1 MHPDQLPPALQAV
14 IARVVKAERR
24 RADRQAEN
32 ARKEVYA
39 ALGEVLVKSLPGVFL
54 KAAEHAPA
62 GGVKVQ
68 GKEYTGGQFI
78 PADVMQRATAEERA
92 AVSGEGKRDETRP
105 AEPKPDRNGEREQRA
120 RARAERQRARD
131 LFRNGGDTEVINLAG
146 DGIDLPDKRKTF
158 DPERYQ
164 RPGAVAE
171 DLSRFDAVVGEVAD
185 RLAGT
190 PDADMR
196 KVTAAAD
203 RMRAKLDRAGGRVEA
218 AGDAYRTAVS
228 AREQLAA
235 AEPDQPTEE
244 MYAEANPDDP
254 EPPPPADPDADT
266 DAYDS
271 ALESWESRRDKWL
284 AKAEK
289 EYEKTQAKWE
299 AAVDKADDK
308 VDAAADKMATAIE
321 VYEELYSEV
330 GGDLAD
336 VVSDAVNAKLKA
348 IDAEERRDEAEDE
361 ADAESDEQDDEEPED
376 EVEDEPEEEDDEPD
390 RLTREAKS
398 LGLSLQL
405 ADLKEGVRRGVAADV
420 WAYRDLLA
428 ACEDE
433 WNTERFTKA
442 DRSHLVRKVI
452 RNKLGRRQVVWV
464 KPQDAAKAERGGA
477 VGEDGQPVKDEP
489 KPLTREQVAESR
501 TIIAQAVAD
510 PNKLNPEQLKDL
522 ARHVDAIT
530 KEEARGLLKT
540 LGAKLS
546 GDQKAVAER
555 LVAAVRAG
563 REQGKGVGDAL
574 RAAGNKTTGQYG
586 AWGAAAGGGAKP
598 VSRDE
603 FPKRGAGPGE
613 SSTGERHK
621 ESHSQDDPAAK
632 NASYGD
638 MTDEQI
644 GQRIDSLLNKGGEIE
659 KAREAAKSA
668 ADSAEWSLHIHGR
681 VDGKYGLY
689 DNPGGGRSKE
699 SNLVSLHET
708 EQEAEEAYREQ
719 FRKKV
724 QPHKERVSALEKES
738 RDLIAEEE
746 RRKDKPAEAQPKKPS
761 VEIPEAVSRQVKDAL
776 AVLKDHA
783 DNLERGRQADKKFRG
798 EGRYEREAHDKGAKR
813 LAAAKETLDEFRKH
827 ASGNG
832 VDAEQVITSH
842 GGIPDHEMSPAG
854 RDYDKPEELKPT
866 GKITPTI
873 TPAEF
878 DRRMGSIDHR
888 DSGRVE
894 VPEPVRPL
902 EADDADK
909 ERFDAAVERRDR
921 MQAWAA
927 DRPDDLRA
935 EEQVRR
941 AEARVREAELPDVP
955 ERREPVARPVPN
967 TDHRARAATHRQTAQ
982 ELEAVARDAA
992 AEGDREAARLNAVA
1006 ARASREAANTHDEV
1020 ATVKRLQ
1027 ERERAALAADQ
1038 ERRRQEAEAKIG
1050 DTAGRLDEAR
1060 AKEEAAKKRLEDLRA
1075 GRTEPAPKP
1084 AGRRRNFQTIR
1095 KQAAE
1100 GMAAGAAAM
1109 QAPHDGSALPEQ
1121 PMYASLSR
1129 EQRADLDAQ
1138 HRAAKTRQDARGV
1151 ELLAQRL
1158 AAEAESNRRADAAV
1172 GANKPAAPENKY
1184 NASQLESGLWVT
1196 PHTLGTYSTRR
1207 DAETAARATLNDYA
1221 PRKQRQPKPEKP
1233 RAGELRDDINA
1244 AAQEQRA
1251 SGKIGK
1257 QTSDMTQAE
1266 FLQKQGALYGGGD
1279 RAKAAHRRMV
1289 EGTISR
1295 GEYVPPEV
1303 LADYPDLAAKL
1314 TAGST

>member
-1 MHPDQLPPALQAV
+1 MHPDQLPPALQTV

-24 RADRQAEN
+24 RADRQAEH

-62 GGVKVQ
+62 GGIKVQ
-68 GKEYTGGQFI
+68 GKEYKGGEFI
-78 PADVMQRATAEERA
+78 PADVMERATAEERA

-146 DGIDLPDKRKTF
+146 DGIDLPDKKKTF
-158 DPERYQ
+158 DPDRYQ

-171 DLSRFDAVVGEVAD
+171 DLSRFDAVVGEVAE

-203 RMRAKLDRAGGRVEA
+203 RMRAKLDRAGGRVDT

-244 MYAEANPDDP
+244 MYAEANTDDP
-254 EPPPPADPDADT
+254 EPQPPADPDADT

-271 ALESWESRRDKWL
+271 ALQSWESRRDKWL
-284 AKAEK
+284 TKAEK
-289 EYEKTQAKWE
+289 DYDKAQAKWE
-299 AAVDKADDK
+299 AAVEKADDK
-308 VDAAADKMATAIE
+308 VEAAADKMATALE

-361 ADAESDEQDDEEPED
+361 ADAADADAESDEQDDEEPE
-376 EVEDEPEEEDDEPD
+376 EEDEDGPEEEDDEPD

-405 ADLKEGVRRGVAADV
+405 ADLKAGVRRGVASDV

-452 RNKLGRRQVVWV
+452 RNRLGNRQVIWINPN
-464 KPQDAAKAERGGA
+464 KGAGKNDAGKGGA

-489 KPLTREQVAESR
+489 KPLTREQVNEAR

-574 RAAGNKTTGQYG
+574 RAAGNKTSGQYG

-603 FPKRGAGPGE
+603 FPKRGFGPGE
-613 SSTGERHK
+613 VFKREDGNDATSVDGSGLVAADNSPGGLNNSDWAGRNVGRGVATDAEDHDRKPVAGSSNQGVTEPYTLREYSYTDEDTGEPGKGHQILDQKGKVVAEFDAKFTREEAEQEREMMTEDYRDK
-621 ESHSQDDPAAK
+621 E
-632 NASYGD
+632 
-638 MTDEQI
+638 
-644 GQRIDSLLNKGGEIE
+644 RI
-659 KAREAAKSA
+659 RTAAKSPFNPNATSA
-668 ADSAEWSLHIHGR
+668 AGLETGTAGEWLEKNKKRLGKRFGKVSIRGMSDGSQRYELYRVKDSSDGR
-681 VDGKYGLY
+681 TLVLDTVYQTKEK
-689 DNPGGGRSKE
+689 PGMSKTTTAQPAT
-699 SNLVSLHET
+699 HPFD
-708 EQEAEEAYREQ
+708 QEAAGYQ
-719 FRKKV
+719 
-724 QPHKERVSALEKES
+724 L
-738 RDLIAEEE
+738 
-746 RRKDKPAEAQPKKPS
+746 
-761 VEIPEAVSRQVKDAL
+761 
-776 AVLKDHA
+776 
-783 DNLERGRQADKKFRG
+783 DNLSEQQRA
-798 EGRYEREAHDKGAKR
+798 
-813 LAAAKETLDEFRKH
+813 EFRKRYDEASATPGENERGFRH
-827 ASGNG
+827 A
-832 VDAEQVITSH
+832 VQAQAQVLADALRANNTS
-842 GGIPDHEMSPAG
+842 A
-854 RDYDKPEELKPT
+854 
-866 GKITPTI
+866 TI

-878 DRRMGSIDHR
+878 DRRMSQIDPR

-902 EADDADK
+902 EPDDADK
-909 ERFDAAVERRDR
+909 ERYDAAVERRDR
-921 MQAWAA
+921 MRAWAA

-941 AEARVREAELPDVP
+941 AEARVRDAELPDVP
-955 ERREPVARPVPN
+955 ERREPAARPVPN

-1038 ERRRQEAEAKIG
+1038 ERRRQEAEANIG

-1084 AGRRRNFQTIR
+1084 AGRRQNFQALR

-1121 PMYASLSR
+1121 PMYASLSP
-1129 EQRADLDAQ
+1129 EQRANLDAQ

-1158 AAEAESNRRADAAV
+1158 AAEAESNRRADARTTK
-1172 GANKPAAPENKY
+1172 GA
-1184 NASQLESGLWVT
+1184 
-1196 PHTLGTYSTRR
+1196 
-1207 DAETAARATLNDYA
+1207 
-1221 PRKQRQPKPEKP
+1221 
-1233 RAGELRDDINA
+1233 
-1244 AAQEQRA
+1244 
-1251 SGKIGK
+1251 
-1257 QTSDMTQAE
+1257 
-1266 FLQKQGALYGGGD
+1266 
-1279 RAKAAHRRMV
+1279 
-1289 EGTISR
+1289 
-1295 GEYVPPEV
+1295 
-1303 LADYPDLAAKL
+1303 
-1314 TAGST
+1314 